1 MRYADLPF
9 TLALWLSL
17 LLSRSVIGA
26 NINVTVDDSD
36 PSILYQPPQFWSTSS
51 EPEHCTTCLY
61 PTTTLAFNQSY
72 HFGFQDIT
80 MDSDDFARATTN
92 SSTAREGNTYTHNG
106 KNAEGPR
113 GANDHDD
120 DPQTKQEMRRLDSD
134 DPGFVDS
141 PVTAQFKFTG
151 NAVYL
156 FCLEPLGISTSS
168 TMSTTM
174 NLTFV
179 LDNTLSGSFV
189 HIGSSS
195 ASGFASNVPV
205 LSLENLNDGPHVLLV
220 NVLPDSMFVFDYL
233 VYTVEEDMSSPNSTS
248 STITPT
254 ASTNAKNTNHRN
266 IGTFAGAVGG
276 SVGVLGTLALCLF
289 LSIWTRRRRSA
300 KRERLEHA
308 RERELAS
315 SRNTPPIIGPAPF
328 IPRYFPRVNPAAPPP
343 YVGPSHNV
351 QETSFFHT
359 SSPPSP
365 IIESTL
371 PPLYHADVDPA
382 TPSDPLSYADIPP
395 STPPPPL
402 SGEVASLEA
411 HWIALPPSP
420 SPPFGETIANS
431 ASNSDATETTSPH
444 EGDITMRS
452 PTYTH
457 NSIPLS
463 SASQQDT
470 GVYTATL
477 DPGIPTTIA
486 PG

>member
-36 PSILYQPPQFWSTSS
+36 PSILYQPPEFWSTSS
-51 EPEHCTTCLY
+51 EPEQCTTCLY

-80 MDSDDFARATTN
+80 LDSDDFAHATTN
-92 SSTAREGNTYTHNG
+92 SSTARGGNTHTHNG

-120 DPQTKQEMRRLDSD
+120 DPQTKQKMRRLDSD

-168 TMSTTM
+168 TMLTTM

-189 HIGSSS
+189 RIGSSS

-205 LSLENLNDGPHVLLV
+205 LSLEHLNDGPHVLLM
-220 NVLPDSMFVFDYL
+220 NVLPGSVFVFDYL
-233 VYTVEEDMSSPNSTS
+233 VYTVDKDMSSPSPTS

-254 ASTNAKNTNHRN
+254 ISTNAKNTNHRN

-276 SVGVLGTLALCLF
+276 SVGVLVFGPGGA
-289 LSIWTRRRRSA
+289 
-300 KRERLEHA
+300 
-308 RERELAS
+308 
-315 SRNTPPIIGPAPF
+315 GPAPF

-365 IIESTL
+365 VIESNL
-371 PPLYHADVDPA
+371 PPLYRADVDPA
-382 TPSDPLSYADIPP
+382 TSSDPLSYADIPP

-420 SPPFGETIANS
+420 SPPSGETIANS
-431 ASNSDATETTSPH
+431 ASNSDATETTPPL
-444 EGDITMRS
+444 EADITMRS

-457 NSIPLS
+457 NSITLS